1 MLRNWDIEGA
11 NQEMAK
17 VLEPALP
24 TPQEWQRK
32 SKTTHLPQAGELI
45 AFEIC
50 CGHGGLTKALREVGF
65 DALGVDFKG
74 NKHKTCV
81 PVLTADLTT
90 ERGREYVRS
99 LFRKYKIAYVHMAPP
114 CGTCSR
120 AREKP
125 IPQHLIDQGAPN
137 PQPLRSDEHPEG
149 LPGLGWVDQVKVNK
163 ANAIADFCTEISHLC
178 ISLQVGFSIENPT
191 NSILWL
197 LPRMK
202 DLANTH
208 KVFSVP
214 FQNCMWGSKRN
225 KWTSVLT
232 NVPQFCTLKRECDG
246 SHDHLSWT
254 VRWNKGWSF
263 PMA

>member
-1 MLRNWDIEGA
+1 MDVGRPKPLALSVLGQPGPVRVRTNETPDCLVPPPPGPPAPRPRRRVLRNWDIEGA

-45 AFEIC
+45 ALEIC
-50 CGHGGLTKALREVGF
+50 CGHGSLTKALREAGF
-65 DALGVDFKG
+65 DALGIDFKG
-74 NKHKTCV
+74 NRHKTCV

-99 LFRKYKIAYVHMAPP
+99 LFRTYKIAYVHMAPP

-120 AREKP
+120 AKKP

-163 ANAIADFCTEISHLC
+163 ANAIADFCAEISHLC

-202 DLANTH
+202 D
-208 KVFSVP
+208 
-214 FQNCMWGSKRN
+214 
-225 KWTSVLT
+225 
-232 NVPQFCTLKRECDG
+232 
-246 SHDHLSWT
+246 
-254 VRWNKGWSF
+254 
-263 PMA
+263 